1 MASKIAKVKN
11 IVLDLLSDGKEH
23 SSEEMKILIQ
33 KDGIELDK
41 KSNVLRTAIYQ
52 MRSSGIRIY
61 SRDRGVY
68 QILENVEKEEAPFL
82 QEFTTL
88 LPEEKNSPKCIYVHS
103 DGSLNFNG
111 KLNGEIKSRQ
121 IEIRISDDGKRIV
134 LIPDGKNNHKFTK
147 SGRTKNTE
155 LIRTLKKKHIGV
167 PATFEMERYMDSE
180 IWIGEIIKIKKNKK

>member
-1 MASKIAKVKN
+1 MTTFPKLWEALFYWLEFRYNLVQVDNREEPVAEHFAKP
-11 IVLDLLSDGKEH
+11 LAH
-23 SSEEMKILIQ
+23 
-33 KDGIELDK
+33 
-41 KSNVLRTAIYQ
+41 YQ
-52 MRSSGIRIY
+52 MRSNGIRIY

>member
-1 MASKIAKVKN
+1 MLDVVLADTGKSRMMSNASQKTIWMT
-11 IVLDLLSDGKEH
+11 LLAD
-23 SSEEMKILIQ
+23 
-33 KDGIELDK
+33 
-41 KSNVLRTAIYQ
+41 
-52 MRSSGIRIY
+52 

>member
-1 MASKIAKVKN
+1 MYLMNTNA
-11 IVLDLLSDGKEH
+11 LLQICSVAT
-23 SSEEMKILIQ
+23 L
-33 KDGIELDK
+33 K
-41 KSNVLRTAIYQ
+41 KLTH
-52 MRSSGIRIY
+52 

-167 PATFEMERYMDSE
+167 PATFEMERYMEALVAYHRFYGGKDE
-180 IWIGEIIKIKKNKK
+180 